1 MRNKQYISPSV
12 RVEKMALANML
23 LAGSETG
30 TATDTETLSFS
41 PHTGKQW

>member
-1 MRNKQYISPSV
+1 MRNRQYIQPSI
-12 RVEKMALANML
+12 RVAEMALENMI

-41 PHTGKQW
+41 PNTGKQW

>member
-23 LAGSETG
+23 LAGS
-30 TATDTETLSFS
+30 AQDDTLSFS
-41 PHTGKQW
+41 PKTGKQW

>member
-23 LAGSETG
+23 LAGST
-30 TATDTETLSFS
+30 TDDNTMSFS
-41 PHTGKQW
+41 PNTGKQW

>member
-23 LAGSETG
+23 LAGST
-30 TATDTETLSFS
+30 TDDNTLSFS
-41 PHTGKQW
+41 PKTGKQW